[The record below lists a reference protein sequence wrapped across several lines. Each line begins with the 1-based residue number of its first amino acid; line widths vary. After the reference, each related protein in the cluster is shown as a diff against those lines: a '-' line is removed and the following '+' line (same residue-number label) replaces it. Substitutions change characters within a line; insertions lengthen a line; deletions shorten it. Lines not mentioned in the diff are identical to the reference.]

1 MKRIRLPFALA
12 LLLVIPTVTH
22 ADDASK
28 HAKVEE
34 MIHVTK
40 MDQMMSQVMDQMSER
55 MKAMT
60 SQQTAN
66 LNMSADQRK
75 VFDDYQA
82 HIHQIMADSIS
93 WEKMKP
99 LIITIYSETYTD
111 EELDGI
117 LAFYRTPA
125 GQALVAKSPQLMAKT
140 MDLVQQQMLDVQPKI
155 QQATEDFTYQMKQLH
170 ATGPAK
176 P

>member
-1 MKRIRLPFALA
+1 MKRLSFVLA
-12 LLLVIPTVTH
+12 LLLILPTLAH

-28 HAKVEE
+28 RAKVEE
-34 MIHVTK
+34 MIRITK
-40 MDQMMSQVMDQMSER
+40 MDQMMSQMMDQMAER

-60 SQQTAN
+60 SKQTAN

-75 VFDDYQA
+75 IFDNYQA

-93 WEKMKP
+93 WDKMKP
-99 LIITIYSETYTD
+99 LIITVYSETYTD

-125 GQALVAKSPQLMAKT
+125 GQALIAKSPQLVAKT
-140 MDLVQQQMLDVQPKI
+140 MDLVQKQMLDTQPKI
-155 QQATEDFTYQMKQLH
+155 QQATEDFTHRMKQLDS
-170 ATGPAK
+170 TTPAK

>member
-1 MKRIRLPFALA
+1 MKRLPFVLA
-12 LLLVIPTVTH
+12 LLLIFPTLAH
-22 ADDASK
+22 ADDASRR
-28 HAKVEE
+28 AKVEE
-34 MIHVTK
+34 MIHITK
-40 MDQMMSQVMDQMSER
+40 MDQMMSQIMDQMSER
-55 MKAMT
+55 MKTMT

-66 LNMSADQRK
+66 LDMSADKRK

-93 WEKMKP
+93 WEKMRP
-99 LIITIYSETYTD
+99 LIVAIYSETYTD

-125 GQALVAKSPQLMAKT
+125 GQALIAKSPQLLAKT
-140 MDLVQQQMLDVQPKI
+140 MDLVQKQMLDIQPKI
-155 QQATEDFTYQMKQLH
+155 QQATEEFTHQMKQVNST
-170 ATGPAK
+170 APAK

>member
-1 MKRIRLPFALA
+1 MKRLSFALA
-12 LLLVIPTVTH
+12 VLLLLPTLAH
-22 ADDASK
+22 ADDASRR
-28 HAKVEE
+28 AKVEE
-34 MIHVTK
+34 MISATK
-40 MDQMMSQVMDQMSER
+40 MDQMMSQMLDQMSER
-55 MKAMT
+55 MKTMT

-82 HIHQIMADSIS
+82 HINQIMADSLS
-93 WEKMKP
+93 WDKMKP
-99 LIITIYSETYTD
+99 LIITLYSETYTD

-125 GQALVAKSPQLMAKT
+125 GQALIAKSPQVLAKT
-140 MDLVQQQMLDVQPKI
+140 MDLVQKQMLDVQPKI
-155 QQATEDFTYQMKQLH
+155 QQATEDFTHQMKQLNS
-170 ATGPAK
+170 TTPAK

>member
-1 MKRIRLPFALA
+1 MKRLSFVLA
-12 LLLVIPTVTH
+12 LVLILPTLAH

-28 HAKVEE
+28 RAKVEE
-34 MIHVTK
+34 MIRITK
-40 MDQMMSQVMDQMSER
+40 MDQMMSQMMDQMAER

-60 SQQTAN
+60 SKQTAN

-75 VFDDYQA
+75 IFDNYQA

-93 WEKMKP
+93 WDKMKP
-99 LIITIYSETYTD
+99 LIINVYSETYTD

-125 GQALVAKSPQLMAKT
+125 GQALIAKSPQLVAKT
-140 MDLVQQQMLDVQPKI
+140 MDLVQKQMLDTQPKI
-155 QQATEDFTYQMKQLH
+155 QQATEDFTHQMKQLDS
-170 ATGPAK
+170 TTPAK